1 MEQKILKEI
10 DRLLNKLSDND
21 PKGFEDAIKIKAEI
35 RTLVKVLTL

>member
-10 DRLLNKLSDND
+10 DRLLNLLSEND
-21 PKGFEDAIKIKAEI
+21 PKAFENAIKIKAEI